1 MTNHL
6 QDNSSPHSKDNLQL
20 MVLNAQDLFLFMDLY
35 NGEDVQNLS
44 EQEWQKLGISLK
56 GNKPSEKCREL
67 AKCITDNEADIV
79 MVCEVGGPESLANFA
94 KHFLKDEYISYSLP
108 SNSDR
113 GIDLGYLVKKDL
125 PLKFNLKS
133 HKDRLLRS
141 KIYHYFSR
149 DVLELSI
156 GQDDEIKLVL
166 LLTHLK
172 SKLDMKKEDYEGRSR
187 RQVEMRGVLDL
198 FLELQNKYQCP
209 VLIGGD
215 FNGNATEVETEQEF
229 EQIYHLTDLKD
240 VCSWEQIPIEQRISY
255 YHFNR
260 SGTRISQQLDYLF
273 VPAQWS
279 SFIVSGSVLF
289 PHYRNL
295 AGMPLPL
302 PDGHEKKAIL
312 PSDHL
317 PLLAKF
323 RLPPKNTG
331 KRWPF

>member
-1 MTNHL
+1 MSH
-6 QDNSSPHSKDNLQL
+6 QSPDNSALQI

-35 NGEDVQNLS
+35 EGENVLS
-44 EQEWQKLGISLK
+44 LTEQEWQKLGISLK
-56 GNKPSEKCREL
+56 GNKSLEKCQEL
-67 AKCITDNEADIV
+67 ARCIRDNEADIV
-79 MVCEVGGPESLANFA
+79 MVCEVGGPESLENFA
-94 KHFLKDEYISYSLP
+94 KHILNDEYVSYSLP

-113 GIDLGYLVKKDL
+113 GIDLGYLVKKEL
-125 PLKFNLKS
+125 NYKINLKS
-133 HKDRLLRS
+133 YRDRLLRS

-149 DVLELSI
+149 DVLELAI
-156 GQDDEIKLVL
+156 GDEDEVRIVL

-198 FLELQNKYQCP
+198 YLELKEKYQCP
-209 VLIGGD
+209 VLVGGD
-215 FNGNATEVETEQEF
+215 FNGNATEKDTEQEF

-240 VCSWEQIPIEQRISY
+240 VCAWEQIPIDQRISY
-255 YHFNR
+255 YYFNR
-260 SGTRISQQLDYLF
+260 SGNRISQQLDYLF
-273 VPAQWS
+273 VPAEWQHLL
-279 SFIVSGSVLF
+279 VSGSVTF

-295 AGMPLPL
+295 SGMPLPL
-302 PDGHEKKAIL
+302 PDGQEKKSIL

-317 PLLAKF
+317 PLMAKV

>member
-1 MTNHL
+1 
-6 QDNSSPHSKDNLQL
+6 

-35 NGEDVQNLS
+35 NGEEVLNLT
-44 EQEWQKLGISLK
+44 EPEWQKMGISLK
-56 GNKPSEKCREL
+56 GNKSLEKCKEL

-79 MVCEVGGPESLANFA
+79 MVCEVGGPESLEHFA
-94 KHFLKDEYISYSLP
+94 KHILKGEYVSYSLP

-113 GIDLGYLVKKDL
+113 GIDLGYLVKRNL
-125 PLKFNLKS
+125 PFKFNLKS

-149 DVLELSI
+149 DVLELAI
-156 GQDDEIKLVL
+156 GDDDEVKMVL

-198 FLELQNKYQCP
+198 FLELKDKYQCP
-209 VLIGGD
+209 IFIGGD
-215 FNGNATEVETEQEF
+215 FNGNATEVDTEQEF

-240 VCSWEQIPIEQRISY
+240 ICSWEQIPIQERVSY
-255 YHFNR
+255 FHFNR
-260 SGTRISQQLDYLF
+260 SGNRISQQLDYLF

-279 SFIVSGSVLF
+279 SLLVPGSVTF
-289 PHYRNL
+289 PHYKNL
-295 AGMPLPL
+295 SGMPLPL